1 MAESTQFPGS
11 GEQFNDILLQVNF
24 DSPEKKADKETG
36 LRIAQSIYTSQT
48 GAGSNNLNFFN
59 SRSQRWWSLERWA
72 NGTQDMTEFLDY
84 FNIVDGNKAYAKIDL
99 TPIMVGPQFVNT
111 LIESMAKNKE
121 YACVKAVDR
130 ASLTEREQDR
140 LDALYRMH
148 FRDEIEEMQKA
159 TGMQLEPI
167 DAYVPEDEL
176 SAEVYFE
183 LEYRQPKE
191 IKFEQILDRVQAEND
206 YEKVYKRRAYRD
218 LIVNNIEVNKIERL
232 PTGKY
237 YIRKCIPRNVI
248 YNFFLGETGK
258 MELSYIGEVYNL
270 KVRDLRLKYGV
281 SPTNPNG
288 LTEKQIFDIAKLS
301 TTKTTNAIWT
311 YQWRDEFT
319 YTVNRP
325 WDDYNIQ
332 VFDFEIQIQD
342 AEYYVS
348 KEDSFGKENITP
360 KKGVPQPKSDK
371 AKIIKKNKNT
381 WYRGVYCP
389 KASMMIYWGEP
400 DIVIY
405 PYMNMYEGLSSY
417 TINIPNNN
425 GEYVPSLFERGLE
438 ILKTLAIST
447 MKRKQLI
454 SKVRPTGIRIDIESA
469 RNLDIGAGNTIPW
482 EEVVRIYDHTGNE
495 VWSSR
500 GLNPNE
506 RESPA
511 ISPGV
516 QDDSLQKIMG
526 MTQTIESLKGEL
538 RQVWG
543 VPVYR
548 DGSDVGDRTA
558 ARLAEGQNASSFN
571 VTDFIVNA
579 HRQAWE
585 DTLYKLCILHWQD
598 VIKTGDKNEADEL
611 INTMFDVRVEMKMT
625 DYEREILERNI
636 DVWSK
641 TIDGNGNPL
650 LSPKD
655 VLTIRNI
662 DNYKLA
668 ERYLANIIEK
678 NKKRAMQESAMLQE
692 QNAKVQ
698 QASMEAAEQAKL
710 KALQD
715 ELMFKSQLAD
725 KESKEKKEQ
734 ILLQG
739 IFDLYKAGIPIPE
752 SIKPVEKEVFQSV
765 QMSLFVENKESEMA
779 IDEGI
784 QQAMQEQ
791 QMMMQQQMQPQ
802 QGMEQ
807 PMQPQM

>member
-1 MAESTQFPGS
+1 MAESTQLPSGS
-11 GEQFNDILLQVNF
+11 EQFNDILLQVQF
-24 DSPEKKADKETG
+24 DDPKKKAEKETG
-36 LRIAQSIYTSQT
+36 LKLAQAIYTSQT

-59 SRSQRWWSLERWA
+59 SRSSRWWTLERWA
-72 NGTQDMTEFLDY
+72 KGTQDMTEFLDY

-99 TPIMVGPQFVNT
+99 TPIMIGPQFVNT
-111 LIESMAKNKE
+111 LIESMSKNRE

-130 ASLTEREQDR
+130 GSISEREKEKI
-140 LDALYRMH
+140 DALYRMH
-148 FRDEIEEMQKA
+148 FAHEIEEMQKES
-159 TGMQLEPI
+159 GMQLEAK

-183 LEYRQPKE
+183 LEYRMPKE

-206 YEKVYKRRAYRD
+206 YEKVYKRKAYRD

-237 YIRKCIPRNVI
+237 FIRKCIPRNVI

-270 KVRDLRLKYGV
+270 KVRDLRHKYGV

-288 LTEKQIFDIAKLS
+288 LTEKQIYDLAKVS
-301 TTKTTNAIWT
+301 TTRTTNAIWT

-319 YTVNRP
+319 YTVSRP

-342 AEYYVS
+342 CDYFVS
-348 KEDSFGKENITP
+348 KEDNYGNENISP
-360 KKGVPQPKSDK
+360 KKGIPTPKSEK
-371 AKIIKKNKNT
+371 AKVIKKNKNT
-381 WYRGVYCP
+381 WYRGVYSP
-389 KASMMIYWGEP
+389 RASMMIYWGEP

-417 TINIPNNN
+417 TINLPNND
-425 GEYVPSLFERGLE
+425 GEYIPSLFERGLE
-438 ILKTLAIST
+438 ILKSVAIST

-469 RNLDIGAGNTIPW
+469 RNLDIGSGNTIPW

-506 RESPA
+506 REAPA
-511 ISPGV
+511 ISQGV
-516 QDDSLQKIMG
+516 RDDSLDKIMG
-526 MTQTIESLKGEL
+526 MTATIDALKNEL

-585 DTLYKLCILHWQD
+585 DTLYKVCILHWQD
-598 VIKTGDKNEADEL
+598 VIKQGGDESEEL
-611 INTMFDVRVEMKMT
+611 INTAFDVRVEMKMT

-655 VLTIRNI
+655 VLMIRNI

-668 ERYLANIIEK
+668 ERYLANVIDK

-698 QASMEAAEQAKL
+698 QESMKAAEQMKQ

-715 ELMFKSQLAD
+715 ELTFKSQLAD

-739 IFDLYKAGIPIPE
+739 IMELYKAGIPIPPALQ
-752 SIKPVEKEVFQSV
+752 KLEKEVFESV
-765 QMSLFVENKESEMA
+765 HVSLFIENTETGMA

-784 QQAMQEQ
+784 NQAMQEQ
-791 QMMMQQQMQPQ
+791 QLMMQQQP
-802 QGMEQ
+802 Q
-807 PMQPQM
+807 PM